1 MPPPVIILQAS
12 STIVSLTSG
21 NESILN
27 CSTRIPAAVNS
38 SDIAVQMIW
47 LGPNGLL
54 MESDNRS
61 IEKVTRRGETYF
73 SRLILSELQYED
85 SGEYQCTVNVVSLSP
100 YILGSSET
108 ATTLITV
115 IGMFM
120 QLVSFGSNL
129 EH

>member
-21 NESILN
+21 NESVLN

-47 LGPNGLL
+47 SGPNGLL

-61 IEKVTRRGETYF
+61 IEKVTRRDETYF
-73 SRLILSELQYED
+73 SRLTLSELQYED

-108 ATTLITV
+108 ASILITV

-120 QLVSFGSNL
+120 QLAYFWK
-129 EH
+129 